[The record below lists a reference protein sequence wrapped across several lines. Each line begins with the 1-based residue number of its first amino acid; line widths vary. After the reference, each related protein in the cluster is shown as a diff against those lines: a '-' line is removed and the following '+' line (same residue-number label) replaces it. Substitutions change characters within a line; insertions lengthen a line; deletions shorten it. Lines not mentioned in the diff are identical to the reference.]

1 MNAPYVRLGVTL
13 GLGAVVMFL
22 VLYGMI
28 GVPGGSGPA
37 LGMACLA
44 LMLVAPL
51 GVLML
56 LIMPH
61 LYRSLRANLIL
72 YAGFA
77 CLFLGAWAAMR
88 SPALAD
94 DQASLRAAIAQH
106 FARS

>member
-1 MNAPYVRLGVTL
+1 MNAPYVRLGIIL
-13 GLGAVVMFL
+13 ALAGFAMFAVL
-22 VLYGMI
+22 SATI
-28 GVPGGSGPA
+28 GVPRGVN
-37 LGMACLA
+37 LVLLCIT
-44 LMLVAPL
+44 LMMVAPL

-72 YAGFA
+72 YTGFA
-77 CLFLGAWAAMR
+77 CLFLGAWAAMK
-88 SPALAD
+88 SPALAG